1 MPGELV
7 TLGPH
12 AGQVC
17 LVLVILLGVHVGM
30 TPHRIARLA
39 VGVDILA
46 LVVP

>member
-17 LVLVILLGVHVGM
+17 LVFVILLGVHVGV
-30 TPHRIARLA
+30 TPHRIA